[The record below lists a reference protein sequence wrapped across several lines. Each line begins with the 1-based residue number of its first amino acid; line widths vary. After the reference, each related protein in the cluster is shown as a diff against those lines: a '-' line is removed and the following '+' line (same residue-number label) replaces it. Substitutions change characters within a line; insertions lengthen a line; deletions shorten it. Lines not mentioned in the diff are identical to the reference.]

1 MNDVCNS
8 FSTVSIRGPC
18 YNIYVECIAK
28 KGDFDMYTV
37 RFQLELSGSEKRF
50 LSKSFFYANQMHNQ
64 LVRYATNRLNALF
77 HDTEYVGARKA
88 YGEAE
93 FSKKKG
99 SELSSSL
106 SKI

>member
-1 MNDVCNS
+1 
-8 FSTVSIRGPC
+8 
-18 YNIYVECIAK
+18 
-28 KGDFDMYTV
+28 MYTV
-37 RFQLELSGSEKRF
+37 RFQLELSESEKRF

-88 YGEAE
+88 YGKAE

-99 SELSSSL
+99 SELSASE
-106 SKI
+106 KKEEKRIVKYHVY

>member
-1 MNDVCNS
+1 
-8 FSTVSIRGPC
+8 
-18 YNIYVECIAK
+18 
-28 KGDFDMYTV
+28 
-37 RFQLELSGSEKRF
+37 
-50 LSKSFFYANQMHNQ
+50 MHNQ

-77 HDTEYVGARKA
+77 HDKEYVGARKT

>member
-1 MNDVCNS
+1 
-8 FSTVSIRGPC
+8 
-18 YNIYVECIAK
+18 
-28 KGDFDMYTV
+28 MYTV

-77 HDTEYVGARKA
+77 HDKEYVGARKA

-93 FSKKKG
+93 FSKKKVLNCQLLKKR
-99 SELSSSL
+99 E
-106 SKI
+106 KRVIKYHVY